1 LNWNWDAHN
10 WKKSTKILLGIAT
23 IWPII
28 YIGIFMVGMF
38 SMFLFL
44 PFAEKSSSRNCG
56 NVDLLQ
62 LDRKIKDGEIK
73 HLIVRPREIV
83 ATDRIG
89 DCDFTVTVSNRST
102 RDEILNEARE
112 VVNGKPRVEK
122 IDEESAEN
130 AEVSPFIPAG
140 FVALFALHMLS
151 VLLMLALMPIYIIL
165 AVKNESLDQTMRIVW
180 VVLLCTMGIV
190 VNPVYWYLY
199 VWKKRPVLPP
209 PNPIAPAS
217 AVDIPSVS

>member
-1 LNWNWDAHN
+1 ML
-10 WKKSTKILLGIAT
+10 
-23 IWPII
+23 
-28 YIGIFMVGMF
+28 GMF

-44 PFAEKSSSRNCG
+44 PFERKRPIRDCG

-62 LDRKIKDGEIK
+62 LDHKIKNGDIK
-73 HLIVRPREIV
+73 QLTIKPREIV
-83 ATDRIG
+83 AVDSIG
-89 DCDFTVTVSNRST
+89 DCELSVAVTNQST
-102 RDEILNEARE
+102 KDEIVKEARE

-122 IDEESAEN
+122 IAEESAEN

-151 VLLMLALMPIYIIL
+151 VLLMMALMPLYIIL

-180 VVLLCTMGIV
+180 VVLLATMGIL

-199 VWKKRPVLPP
+199 VWKNRSAVPP
-209 PNPIAPAS
+209 PNPISPAS
-217 AVDIPSVS
+217 AVGIPSVS